1 MLKFEK
7 ILNCTATKMLHC
19 RTFTRIKLC
28 AQVNM
33 IKKSCCKNTCSKHF
47 CQSYLVKIVTHFY
60 LANNVRQ
67 RVSLPQFLWQK
78 HCSCE
83 RNSSS
88 NIIIIRGAFN
98 RVEKKNMLN
107 LPYSSKLLRLFS
119 YKLKWNG
126 DTAKIE
132 FWGKRH
138 GNWLLFPFPFKVRD
152 CTETFLIR
160 KYSSII

>member
-33 IKKSCCKNTCSKHF
+33 VKKNRVAKTLAANIF

-67 RVSLPQFLWQK
+67 RVSLPQFL
-78 HCSCE
+78 
-83 RNSSS
+83 
-88 NIIIIRGAFN
+88 
-98 RVEKKNMLN
+98 
-107 LPYSSKLLRLFS
+107 
-119 YKLKWNG
+119 
-126 DTAKIE
+126 
-132 FWGKRH
+132 
-138 GNWLLFPFPFKVRD
+138 
-152 CTETFLIR
+152 
-160 KYSSII
+160 